1 MAVDF
6 KHVEYIGG
14 YSLIFEAFTTA
25 VDETIADRGFS
36 PMGYFWERVVVY
48 LWEKDELEGPF
59 SFDCSADFFSAS
71 SASEHAIAQLKSH
84 LEELTSQP
92 AKVSS
97 LIDDA
102 LADDFELEF

>member
-1 MAVDF
+1 MSVDF
-6 KHVEYIGG
+6 NHVEYIGG
-14 YSLIFEAFTTA
+14 YSLIFEAFTTD
-25 VDETIADRGFS
+25 VDQTIADRGFS

-48 LWEKDELEGPF
+48 LWECDRLDGPF

-71 SASEHAIAQLKSH
+71 SEEAEPIEQLKAT

-92 AKVSS
+92 AAITS
-97 LIDDA
+97 LIDEA